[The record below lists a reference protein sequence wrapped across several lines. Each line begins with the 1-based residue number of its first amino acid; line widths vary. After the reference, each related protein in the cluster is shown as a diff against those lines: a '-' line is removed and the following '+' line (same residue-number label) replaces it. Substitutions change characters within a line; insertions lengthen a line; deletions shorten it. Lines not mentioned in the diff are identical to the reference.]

1 MRHSFLFC
9 AIPGA
14 AVGVFFGFANPIF
27 YFPPFV
33 FLFLL
38 LLNRI
43 SFQSASPGA
52 AFRNGLL
59 LAGAGYLAGLYW
71 VVVPV
76 RYYGHLPWAL
86 AVPAAVLLAFYVA
99 LYAAVY
105 VLLLHYLHRRLS
117 GLLSGVFAGCL
128 WACLECARQWLF
140 GGFPWL
146 SLGSAFA
153 GWPLCIQA
161 AAWIGEIGLS
171 ASIVCMAVWLNLFSR
186 RTAAAAIVL
195 GLVLLLP
202 GIFPHSPQP
211 GQKASLL
218 LVQGNIDQGKKWT
231 KEYKKFTL
239 KKYEKL
245 TRKGLEYG
253 RPQPDAVIW
262 PETAMPFYVQ
272 ETNEHSRDLRAFV
285 RAENLSLVLGA
296 PGYEMLGS
304 EGDYRLFNR
313 AFFLNEKGK
322 IQAVYDKMHLVPFGE
337 YVPLKSVFPFL
348 NKLTHGVKDFSPG
361 KRARVL
367 QIDSLALGVLICYEV
382 TYPGQVQSEVQAGA
396 NLLVNMSND
405 AWFGRTSAPL
415 QHLYMAVMRA
425 VEQNRFMA
433 RATNTG
439 ISAFISPSGRI
450 LEKSVLYRSD
460 LLYRTVSVFHSRTFF
475 SRHYPAVHAF
485 FFVLAGFLLLYAVFC
500 RGRGHGGRK

>member
-1 MRHSFLFC
+1 MRHTFLC
-9 AIPGA
+9 CGILGA
-14 AVGVFFGFANPIF
+14 AAGVFFGFANPVF
-27 YFPPFV
+27 YFPPLV
-33 FLFLL
+33 FLFLV

-43 SFQSASPGA
+43 SFLSASPRA
-52 AFRNGLL
+52 ALRSGLL
-59 LAGAGYLAGLYW
+59 LAAAGYLAGLYW

-99 LYAAVY
+99 LFAAVY
-105 VLLLHYLHRRLS
+105 VLLLHYLHRRLP
-117 GLLSGVFAGCL
+117 GLVLGIFAGCL
-128 WACLECARQWLF
+128 WACLEIARQWLF

-153 GWPLCIQA
+153 GWPQCIQA
-161 AAWIGEIGLS
+161 AGWIGEIGLS
-171 ASIVCMAVWLNLFSR
+171 ASIACMAMWISQPTR
-186 RTAAAAIVL
+186 RTVSAAFVL
-195 GLVLLLP
+195 GLILLLP
-202 GIFPHSPQP
+202 GFFSHSQHP

-218 LVQGNIDQGKKWT
+218 LVQGNIDQSKKWT
-231 KEYKKFTL
+231 EEYKELTL
-239 KKYEKL
+239 KKYKKL
-245 TRKGLEYG
+245 TRKGSKSG
-253 RPQPDAVIW
+253 QSDVVIW

-296 PGYEMLGS
+296 PGYEMLGP
-304 EGDYRLFNR
+304 EGDYKLFNR
-313 AFFLNEKGK
+313 AFFLNKKGK
-322 IQAVYDKMHLVPFGE
+322 IQDVYDKMHLVPFGE
-337 YVPLKSVFPFL
+337 YVPLKSIFPFL

-361 KRARVL
+361 ERARPL
-367 QIDSLALGVLICYEV
+367 QIDSLALGMLICYEV
-382 TYPGQVQSEVQAGA
+382 IYSGQVQSEVQAGA

-415 QHLYMAVMRA
+415 QHLYMAAMRA

-450 LEKSVLYRSD
+450 LEKSD
-460 LLYRTVSVFHSRTFF
+460 LFQSELLHRTVSVSYSRTFF
-475 SRHYPAVHAF
+475 SRHYLAVHAF
-485 FFVLAGFLLLYAVFC
+485 FFILAGFLFLYAFLC